1 MKGNITIVL
10 AVLLIAGNNAG
21 AQIIRNPEA
30 AAYLREDLTRAGVNS
45 NCYEFPELKD
55 TPAPKGYKPFYI
67 SHYGRHG
74 SRSDWGSANY
84 ARLEKVLSE
93 GKAAGILTPGGDS
106 LLTLTREVIRLHD
119 GMDGRLVP
127 RGLYEH
133 RMLADRMFHR
143 YRRVFTKGSGKIS
156 AVSSMVPRC
165 MLSMTAFTDRLSE
178 LDPGLDIHWD
188 AGEKIQAYVDN
199 VCPSD
204 IDKSAYRIIDSL
216 YAAEV
221 PDTVLIFRR
230 LFTDAEA
237 GRRIAG
243 DPVQFQRDIFAAG
256 RVQDPFELD
265 GNIMAFLP
273 FDVVY
278 HNWEY
283 VNINH
288 FLHQCNSE
296 EFGDRRLPAV
306 RNLVDDIVSRADD
319 AIRTGNHAADLRFG
333 HDYPALNLVCYLGF
347 EGVGERYDVEAARQ
361 HFNGSLYFPFAMS
374 IQMVF
379 YRNNSGDILVKFL
392 LNEQETLLRGL
403 APVSGPYY
411 RWNTVKANLKG
422 YLQRSSHA

>member
-1 MKGNITIVL
+1 M
-10 AVLLIAGNNAG
+10 
-21 AQIIRNPEA
+21 
-30 AAYLREDLTRAGVNS
+30 
-45 NCYEFPELKD
+45 
-55 TPAPKGYKPFYI
+55 
-67 SHYGRHG
+67 
-74 SRSDWGSANY
+74 
-84 ARLEKVLSE
+84 
-93 GKAAGILTPGGDS
+93 
-106 LLTLTREVIRLHD
+106 
-119 GMDGRLVP
+119 
-127 RGLYEH
+127 
-133 RMLADRMFHR
+133 
-143 YRRVFTKGSGKIS
+143 
-156 AVSSMVPRC
+156 
-165 MLSMTAFTDRLSE
+165 
-178 LDPGLDIHWD
+178 
-188 AGEKIQAYVDN
+188 
-199 VCPSD
+199 
-204 IDKSAYRIIDSL
+204 
-216 YAAEV
+216 
-221 PDTVLIFRR
+221 IFRR

-243 DPVQFQRDIFAAG
+243 DPVRFQRDIFAAG

-288 FLHQCNSE
+288 FLHQCNSV

>member
-1 MKGNITIVL
+1 MPRKF
-10 AVLLIAGNNAG
+10 A
-21 AQIIRNPEA
+21 
-30 AAYLREDLTRAGVNS
+30 S
-45 NCYEFPELKD
+45 
-55 TPAPKGYKPFYI
+55 
-67 SHYGRHG
+67 
-74 SRSDWGSANY
+74 
-84 ARLEKVLSE
+84 
-93 GKAAGILTPGGDS
+93 
-106 LLTLTREVIRLHD
+106 
-119 GMDGRLVP
+119 VP
-127 RGLYEH
+127 
-133 RMLADRMFHR
+133 
-143 YRRVFTKGSGKIS
+143 
-156 AVSSMVPRC
+156 
-165 MLSMTAFTDRLSE
+165 
-178 LDPGLDIHWD
+178 
-188 AGEKIQAYVDN
+188 AYVDN
-199 VCPSD
+199 VCPAD

-333 HDYPALNLVCYLGF
+333 HDYPALNRVCYLGF